1 MQVKLFRG
9 TLADLPRIETEVNQ
23 WLAANPKLIS
33 IQRESAVYHDHAA
46 GSEGVLVTLWY
57 EPKGSL

>member
-1 MQVKLFRG
+1 MQVKLVRG
-9 TLADLPRIETEVNQ
+9 TLTELPVIETELNQ

-33 IQRESAVYHDHAA
+33 IQRESAVFHDHAT
-46 GSEGVLVTLWY
+46 GGEGVLLTLWY

>member
-9 TLADLPRIETEVNQ
+9 MLADLPVIETELNQ

-33 IQRESAVYHDHAA
+33 IQRESAVFHDHAT
-46 GSEGVLVTLWY
+46 GGEGVLLTLWY
-57 EPKGSL
+57 EPKGNL

>member
-9 TLADLPRIETEVNQ
+9 ALADLPVVETEVNQ

-33 IQRESAVYHDHAA
+33 IQRESAVYHDHAT
-46 GSEGVLVTLWY
+46 GGEGVLFTLWY